1 MMMKMMMM
9 MMTMMMYVGRWEWL
23 LGMMVLFVDWSFAC
37 LFVLSKKLRLV
48 KRGVV
53 PLMQYYFL

>member
-1 MMMKMMMM
+1 MMMKMM
-9 MMTMMMYVGRWEWL
+9 MMMYVGRWEWL